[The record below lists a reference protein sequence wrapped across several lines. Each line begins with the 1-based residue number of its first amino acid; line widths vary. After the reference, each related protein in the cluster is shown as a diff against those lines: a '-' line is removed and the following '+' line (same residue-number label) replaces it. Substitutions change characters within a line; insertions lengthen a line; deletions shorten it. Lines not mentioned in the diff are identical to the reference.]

1 MGGVVLYNLNPT
13 QYWFMPKC
21 PFKLITGLS
30 CPACGIQRAI
40 HALIHGKYLE
50 AISYNYFLAYSG
62 PYAASFLVVWL
73 MPENNY
79 REKVKMVIENKHVVN
94 LYIVSFTIWLLVRN
108 ILNI

>member
-1 MGGVVLYNLNPT
+1 
-13 QYWFMPKC
+13 MPKC

-40 HALIHGKYLE
+40 HALIHGEYAE
-50 AISYNYFLAYSG
+50 AISYNYFLVYSG